1 MIENTTPVLK
11 HADPKIEIQRLIPH
25 QSNIEKLRKQRAIIY
40 MKILKTIYKQHKIC
54 PGSFL
59 KNQTIESAYIHMA
72 VITPTAIVIIS
83 TLMLMVLKR
92 IRL

>member
-1 MIENTTPVLK
+1 
-11 HADPKIEIQRLIPH
+11 
-25 QSNIEKLRKQRAIIY
+25 
-40 MKILKTIYKQHKIC
+40 MKILKTIYKQYKYILAV
-54 PGSFL
+54 FF